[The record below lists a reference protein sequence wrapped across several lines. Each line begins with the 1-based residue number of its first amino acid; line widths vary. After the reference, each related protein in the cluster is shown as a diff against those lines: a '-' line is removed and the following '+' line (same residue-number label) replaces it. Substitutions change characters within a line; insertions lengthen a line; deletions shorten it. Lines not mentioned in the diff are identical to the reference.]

1 MTHVAFLCN
10 DTLCHR
16 PSVCPLIDP
25 TNSSLLLSGRDV
37 PDAHFLSVCEKGK
50 TVTELSECSFLLS
63 VPQMHR
69 LPKIKEWIDAND
81 PGGVLI
87 PFSGVLET
95 RLSDMPDDERQRFL
109 DENKIT
115 R

>member
-1 MTHVAFLCN
+1 M
-10 DTLCHR
+10 
-16 PSVCPLIDP
+16 
-25 TNSSLLLSGRDV
+25 
-37 PDAHFLSVCEKGK
+37 
-50 TVTELSECSFLLS
+50 TELGECSFLSFRLTLCLFRR
-63 VPQMHR
+63 HR

-87 PFSGVLET
+87 PLSGVLET
-95 RLSDMPDDERQRFL
+95 RLSDLPDDERQRFL